1 MCFKWHEKSKLS
13 RQTRCSLAA
22 LNQIYSCF
30 VLFWLCPSP
39 FSICSTIRR
48 ATTVS
53 QCIVLTNHK
62 SHFGAYS
69 GPEPVFL
76 LRWPF
81 CLRAGDL
88 SRLNHPVTFPPTAQ
102 HISMGKEYDFSC
114 SAPPPSSYSPTFFC
128 SFSAF
133 LHTYSISLQS
143 EGWGHLRRGG
153 SAGLLGGLISLIFKV
168 VTHFKMMLQI
178 TTKGSSIRVSFT
190 LATAVFACCSSNL

>member
-30 VLFWLCPSP
+30 VLLWLCPSP

-76 LRWPF
+76 LHWPF

-114 SAPPPSSYSPTFFC
+114 SAPPPPHLQLLSDLFLLFF
-128 SFSAF
+128 
-133 LHTYSISLQS
+133 SIPSHLLDLFAERRPGPS
-143 EGWGHLRRGG
+143 EEGG
-153 SAGLLGGLISLIFKV
+153 VSRPFRWIDKP
-168 VTHFKMMLQI
+168 HF
-178 TTKGSSIRVSFT
+178 
-190 LATAVFACCSSNL
+190 